1 MTYTVAMSTLFK
13 DTRLEAFDQ
22 VLGATPD
29 AVEHAV
35 LRHEIVGEPS
45 LDTVLSNLA
54 GLLGVSKGDTLGVLG
69 VSRARKSRN
78 PTMNVA
84 LLDRAYSALDLYA
97 RVTSLIGTEHT
108 PGWFRT
114 PKEALYGVRP
124 VDLLETR
131 VGVARLT
138 AMVTALEDG
147 AFL

>member
-1 MTYTVAMSTLFK
+1 MSTSLFR
-13 DTRLEAFDQ
+13 DMRFEAFDR
-22 VLGATPD
+22 VLGVTPD
-29 AVEHAV
+29 AVERAV
-35 LRHEIVGEPS
+35 LHNDTVGERS
-45 LDTVLSNLA
+45 LDTVLANLA
-54 GLLGVSKGDTLGVLG
+54 GLLGVGKGEALGVLG

-97 RVTSLIGTEHT
+97 RVASLIGTEDA

-114 PKEALYGVRP
+114 PKEALDGARP

-131 VGVARLT
+131 VGLAKLT
-138 AMVTALEDG
+138 GIVTALEDG